1 MSLHIIIDGY
11 NLIRQSKR
19 MSAAEAID
27 LQAGREA
34 LIDALAHYKRIKA
47 HRITVV
53 FDGTGLASLLGER
66 DRAKG
71 IDIRFSRSG
80 ETADAVIK
88 RLTARE
94 KQKSMVVS
102 SDREL
107 CAHAESCG
115 AATISSTAFEQK
127 LSMARYLDTKGMEQE
142 TEERSRMA
150 TTRKKGPSK
159 RLTKR
164 KRINRLRIEK
174 L

>member
-1 MSLHIIIDGY
+1 MPLHIIIDGY

-19 MSAAEAID
+19 LSAAEAID
-27 LQAGREA
+27 LQSGREA
-34 LIDALAHYKRIKA
+34 LLDALAHYKRIKA

-53 FDGTGLASLLGER
+53 FDGTGLASSPGER

-94 KQKSMVVS
+94 KQKTMVVS

-115 AATISSTAFEQK
+115 ATTISSTAFEQK
-127 LSMARYLDTKGMEQE
+127 LSMARYLDTKGLEQE

-164 KRINRLRIEK
+164 KRINRMRIEK

>member
-1 MSLHIIIDGY
+1 MPLHIIIDGY
-11 NLIRQSKR
+11 NLIRQSASL
-19 MSAAEAID
+19 SAAEAID
-27 LQAGREA
+27 LQTGREA
-34 LIDALAHYKRIKA
+34 LIDALAHYKRIKP

-53 FDGTGLASLLGER
+53 FDGTGLPSLSGDR

-88 RLTARE
+88 RLVAAE
-94 KQKSMVVS
+94 KQKTLVVS

-107 CAHAESCG
+107 CAHAESRG
-115 AATISSTAFEQK
+115 AATIGSSAFEEK
-127 LSMARYLDTKGMEQE
+127 LAMARYLDAKGLEHE
-142 TEERSRMA
+142 SEDRGWMA

-164 KRINRLRIEK
+164 KRIDRKRIDK